1 MQNTNKFES
10 EIEICKMG
18 FVLTYKNKY
27 TIKDQYKA
35 DISNKFIGFSI
46 DGRATWQYSMDAK
59 AQNIPVNCSIYC
71 SDDVVFVSINGIGH
85 GTLENFNKTTTE
97 IDLAL
102 RAGATII
109 TDNSINANRAYNKH
123 AFGESGLRAYLQQNY
138 PNAKETD
145 LGIKPYSIWTLTTIL
160 NEENKL
166 H

>member
-1 MQNTNKFES
+1 MSF
-10 EIEICKMG
+10 I
-18 FVLTYKNKY
+18 LTYKNKY

-35 DISNKFIGFSI
+35 DISNKFIGFSVT
-46 DGRATWQYSMDAK
+46 GRATWQYSIDAK
-59 AQNIPVNCSIYC
+59 AQNILVNCGIYYN
-71 SDDVVFVSINGIGH
+71 DDLVFVSINGIGH

-102 RAGATII
+102 QAGATII

-123 AFGESGLRAYLQQNY
+123 AFGESGLRDYLQQTY
-138 PNAKETD
+138 PNVKEID
-145 LGIKPYSIWTLTTIL
+145 LGIKPYSMWTLTAIL